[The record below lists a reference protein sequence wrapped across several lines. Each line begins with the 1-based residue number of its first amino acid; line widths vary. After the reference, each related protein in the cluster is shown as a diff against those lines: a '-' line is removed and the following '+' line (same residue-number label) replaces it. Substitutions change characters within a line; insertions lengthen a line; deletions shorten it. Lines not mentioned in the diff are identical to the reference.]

1 MTSLLLTIV
10 FQCLFTFALVFASPW
25 LAEIWQLSRRG
36 ATGELQVEF
45 KFRRRSC
52 KRMSVKRGFGV
63 GTVTRVRVRVRVCV
77 NPYPKTAL
85 KKKLIRQLAFN
96 WHPLQALLPF
106 PAPPPKRPGEL
117 ACRLDSMLLAI
128 FGTRLVSLKTLMAT
142 TFNKT
147 WSSPPN
153 LIWEIN

>member
-1 MTSLLLTIV
+1 MTSLALTIV
-10 FQCLFTFALVFASPW
+10 FQCLFTSALVFASPW
-25 LAEIWQLSRRG
+25 FAEIWQLSRRE

-63 GTVTRVRVRVRVCV
+63 GTGTRVRVRVSV
-77 NPYPKTAL
+77 NPYPKTAFE
-85 KKKLIRQLAFN
+85 KKKILTRELAFN
-96 WHPLQALLPF
+96 WHPLQALLSF
-106 PAPPPKRPGEL
+106 PAPLPERPGEL
-117 ACRLDSMLLAI
+117 ARRLDSMLLAI

-147 WSSPPN
+147 
-153 LIWEIN
+153 

>member
-1 MTSLLLTIV
+1 MTSLLLIIV
-10 FQCLFTFALVFASPW
+10 FQCLFTFALVFASHW
-25 LAEIWQLSRRG
+25 LAEIWQLNRRG

-52 KRMSVKRGFGV
+52 KRMSVKRGFRV
-63 GTVTRVRVRVRVCV
+63 GTGTRVRVRVCV
-77 NPYPKTAL
+77 NPYPKTAFE
-85 KKKLIRQLAFN
+85 KKMTRELAFN

-106 PAPPPKRPGEL
+106 LAPPTERPGEL

-147 WSSPPN
+147 
-153 LIWEIN
+153 

>member
-1 MTSLLLTIV
+1 MTSLPLIIV
-10 FQCLFTFALVFASPW
+10 FHCLFTFALVFASPW
-25 LAEIWQLSRRG
+25 LAEIWQLNRRG

-45 KFRRRSC
+45 KIRRRSC
-52 KRMSVKRGFGV
+52 KRMSVKRGFRV
-63 GTVTRVRVRVRVCV
+63 GTGTRVRVRVSV
-77 NPYPKTAL
+77 NPYPKTAFE
-85 KKKLIRQLAFN
+85 KKITRELAFN

-106 PAPPPKRPGEL
+106 PAPPPERPGEL

-147 WSSPPN
+147 
-153 LIWEIN
+153 

>member
-1 MTSLLLTIV
+1 MTSLPLIIV
-10 FQCLFTFALVFASPW
+10 FHCLFTFALVFASPW
-25 LAEIWQLSRRG
+25 LAEICQLNRRG

-45 KFRRRSC
+45 KIRSRSC
-52 KRMSVKRGFGV
+52 KRMSVKRGFRV
-63 GTVTRVRVRVRVCV
+63 GTGTRVRVRVSV
-77 NPYPKTAL
+77 NPYPKTAFE
-85 KKKLIRQLAFN
+85 KKITRELAFN

-106 PAPPPKRPGEL
+106 PAPPPERPGEL

-147 WSSPPN
+147 
-153 LIWEIN
+153 